1 MVKRLHYMKLLN
13 GFVHSVFLS
22 KLYLMTAL
30 VTYFLT
36 ALFVSF
42 LCSLL
47 ESVLL
52 SISIAHVSVMEKE
65 GGTSGQLMAE
75 LKENINRPLAA
86 ILTVNTI
93 ANTIGAAGVGAQTLV
108 IFGSEWVA
116 VASGILTL
124 CILIFSEI
132 IPKTIGAIYSKSLV
146 SFSAYS
152 IRILMFLAW
161 PFVILSEAMSK
172 LIHGGENGG
181 ESKASREE
189 LLAMAEISED
199 EGAIDEQEG
208 DIIEN
213 LMKLDNMPV
222 EDIMTPRSVM
232 FALKK
237 SDTVEKVVEE
247 HSPIAFSRIPV
258 YATDLDDIV
267 GIVNRYDLVN
277 KQAEDKFHM
286 VISDIMKPIESVLG
300 KVSVSD
306 VLDLFVKR
314 RQQMFLVK
322 DDFGTTTGLIT
333 LEDAIETLL
342 GVEIVDEHDNVVD
355 MRKLATAKMME
366 KDN

>member
-1 MVKRLHYMKLLN
+1 MTVLL
-13 GFVHSVFLS
+13 
-22 KLYLMTAL
+22 
-30 VTYFLT
+30 TYFLT

-42 LCSLL
+42 LCALL

-52 SISIAHVSVMEKE
+52 SLSIAHVSVIEKE
-65 GGTSGQLMAE
+65 GGSSGKLMAE
-75 LKENINRPLAA
+75 LKDNINKPLAA

-93 ANTIGAAGVGAQTLV
+93 ANTIGAAGVGAQTLL
-108 IFGSEWVA
+108 IFGNEWVA
-116 VASGILTL
+116 ISSGILTL

-146 SFSAYS
+146 PFTAYT
-152 IRILMFLAW
+152 IRILMFIAW
-161 PFVILSEAMSK
+161 PFVILSETMSQF
-172 LIHGGENGG
+172 IHKGENGG

-199 EGAIDEQEG
+199 EGSIDEQEG

-213 LMKLDNMPV
+213 LMKLDDMPV
-222 EDIMTPRSVM
+222 EDIMTPRSVI
-232 FALKK
+232 FALKEV
-237 SDTVEKVVEE
+237 DTVGTVVEE
-247 HSPIAFSRIPV
+247 HSPIAFSRIPI
-258 YATDLDDIV
+258 YEKDLDNIV

-277 KQAEDKFHM
+277 KQAEDKFNVVM
-286 VISDIMKPIESVLG
+286 NQIMKPIESVLE
-300 KVSVSD
+300 KSSVSD

-322 DDFGTTTGLIT
+322 DEFGTTTGLIT

-342 GVEIVDEHDNVVD
+342 GVEIVDEHDHVVD

-366 KDN
+366 KAK

>member
-1 MVKRLHYMKLLN
+1 MTVLL
-13 GFVHSVFLS
+13 
-22 KLYLMTAL
+22 
-30 VTYFLT
+30 TYFLT

-52 SISIAHVSVMEKE
+52 SLSIAHVSVIEKE
-65 GGTSGQLMAE
+65 GGSSGKLMAE
-75 LKENINRPLAA
+75 LKDNINKPLAA

-93 ANTIGAAGVGAQTLV
+93 ANTIGAAGVGAQTLL
-108 IFGSEWVA
+108 IFGNEWVA
-116 VASGILTL
+116 ISSGILTL

-146 SFSAYS
+146 PFTAYT
-152 IRILMFLAW
+152 IRILMFIAW
-161 PFVILSEAMSK
+161 PFVILSETMSQFINK
-172 LIHGGENGG
+172 GENGG

-199 EGAIDEQEG
+199 EGSIDEQEG

-213 LMKLDNMPV
+213 LMKLDDMPV
-222 EDIMTPRSVM
+222 EDIMTPRSVI
-232 FALKK
+232 FALKEV
-237 SDTVEKVVEE
+237 DTVGTVVEE
-247 HSPIAFSRIPV
+247 HSPIAFSRIPI
-258 YATDLDDIV
+258 YEKDLDNIV

-277 KQAEDKFHM
+277 KQAEDKFNVVM
-286 VISDIMKPIESVLG
+286 NQIMKPIESVLE
-300 KVSVSD
+300 KSSVSD

-322 DDFGTTTGLIT
+322 DEFGTTTGLIT

-342 GVEIVDEHDNVVD
+342 GVEIVDEHDHVVD

-366 KDN
+366 KAK

>member
-1 MVKRLHYMKLLN
+1 MTVLL
-13 GFVHSVFLS
+13 
-22 KLYLMTAL
+22 
-30 VTYFLT
+30 TYFLT

-52 SISIAHVSVMEKE
+52 SLSIAHVSVIEKE
-65 GGTSGQLMAE
+65 GGSSGKLMAE
-75 LKENINRPLAA
+75 LKENINKPLAA

-93 ANTIGAAGVGAQTLV
+93 ANTIGAAGVGAQTLL
-108 IFGSEWVA
+108 IFGNEWVA
-116 VASGILTL
+116 ISSGILTL

-146 SFSAYS
+146 PFTAYT
-152 IRILMFLAW
+152 IRVLMFIAW
-161 PFVILSEAMSK
+161 PFVILSETMSQF
-172 LIHGGENGG
+172 IHKGENGG

-199 EGAIDEQEG
+199 EGSIDEQEG

-213 LMKLDNMPV
+213 LMKLDDMPV
-222 EDIMTPRSVM
+222 EDIMTPRSVI
-232 FALKK
+232 FALKEG
-237 SDTVEKVVEE
+237 DTVGTVVEE
-247 HSPIAFSRIPV
+247 HSPIAFSRIPI
-258 YATDLDDIV
+258 YEKDLDNIV

-277 KQAEDKFHM
+277 KQAEDKFN
-286 VISDIMKPIESVLG
+286 VIMNQIMKPIESVLE
-300 KVSVSD
+300 KSSVSD

-322 DDFGTTTGLIT
+322 DEFGTTTGLIT

-342 GVEIVDEHDNVVD
+342 GVEIVDEHDHVVD

-366 KDN
+366 KAK

>member
-1 MVKRLHYMKLLN
+1 MTVLL
-13 GFVHSVFLS
+13 
-22 KLYLMTAL
+22 
-30 VTYFLT
+30 TYFLT
-36 ALFVSF
+36 ALLVSF

-52 SISIAHVSVMEKE
+52 SLSIAHVSVIEKE
-65 GGTSGQLMAE
+65 GGSSGKLMAE
-75 LKENINRPLAA
+75 LKENINKPLAA

-93 ANTIGAAGVGAQTLV
+93 ANTIGAAGVGAQTLL
-108 IFGSEWVA
+108 IFGNEWVA
-116 VASGILTL
+116 ISSGILTL

-146 SFSAYS
+146 PFTAYT
-152 IRILMFLAW
+152 IRVLMFIAW
-161 PFVILSEAMSK
+161 PFVILSETMSQ
-172 LIHGGENGG
+172 LIHKGENGG

-199 EGAIDEQEG
+199 EGSIDEQEG

-213 LMKLDNMPV
+213 LMKLDDMPV
-222 EDIMTPRSVM
+222 EDIMTPRSVI
-232 FALKK
+232 FALKEG
-237 SDTVEKVVEE
+237 DTVGTVVEE
-247 HSPIAFSRIPV
+247 HSPIAFSRIPI
-258 YATDLDDIV
+258 YEKDLDNIV

-277 KQAEDKFHM
+277 KQAEDKFN
-286 VISDIMKPIESVLG
+286 VIMNQIMKPIESVLE
-300 KVSVSD
+300 KSSVSD

-322 DDFGTTTGLIT
+322 DEFGTTTGLIT

-342 GVEIVDEHDNVVD
+342 GVEIVDEHDHVVD

-366 KDN
+366 KAK

>member
-1 MVKRLHYMKLLN
+1 MTVLL
-13 GFVHSVFLS
+13 
-22 KLYLMTAL
+22 
-30 VTYFLT
+30 TYFLT

-52 SISIAHVSVMEKE
+52 SLSIAHVSVIEKE
-65 GGTSGQLMAE
+65 GGSSGKLMAE
-75 LKENINRPLAA
+75 LKENINKPLAA

-93 ANTIGAAGVGAQTLV
+93 ANTIGAAGVGAQTLL
-108 IFGSEWVA
+108 IFGNEWVA
-116 VASGILTL
+116 ISSGILTL

-146 SFSAYS
+146 PFTAYT
-152 IRILMFLAW
+152 IRILMFIAW
-161 PFVILSEAMSK
+161 PFVILSETMSQF
-172 LIHGGENGG
+172 IHKGENGG

-199 EGAIDEQEG
+199 EGSIDEQEG

-213 LMKLDNMPV
+213 LMKLDDMPV
-222 EDIMTPRSVM
+222 EDIMTPRSVI
-232 FALKK
+232 FALKEG
-237 SDTVEKVVEE
+237 DTVGTVVEE
-247 HSPIAFSRIPV
+247 HSPIAFSRIPI
-258 YATDLDDIV
+258 YEKDLDNIV

-277 KQAEDKFHM
+277 KQAEDKFNVVM
-286 VISDIMKPIESVLG
+286 NQIMKPIESVLE
-300 KVSVSD
+300 KSSVSD

-322 DDFGTTTGLIT
+322 DEFGTTTGLIT

-342 GVEIVDEHDNVVD
+342 GVEIVDEHDHVVD

-366 KDN
+366 KAK

>member
-1 MVKRLHYMKLLN
+1 MTVLL
-13 GFVHSVFLS
+13 
-22 KLYLMTAL
+22 
-30 VTYFLT
+30 TYFLT

-52 SISIAHVSVMEKE
+52 SLSIAHVSVIEKE
-65 GGTSGQLMAE
+65 GGSSGKLMAE
-75 LKENINRPLAA
+75 LKENINKPLAA

-93 ANTIGAAGVGAQTLV
+93 ANTIGAAGVGAQTLL
-108 IFGSEWVA
+108 IFGNEWVA
-116 VASGILTL
+116 ISSGILTL

-146 SFSAYS
+146 PFTAYT
-152 IRILMFLAW
+152 IRVLMFIAW
-161 PFVILSEAMSK
+161 PFVILSETMSQF
-172 LIHGGENGG
+172 IHKGENGG

-199 EGAIDEQEG
+199 EGSIDEQEG

-213 LMKLDNMPV
+213 LMKLDDMPV
-222 EDIMTPRSVM
+222 EDIMTPRSVI
-232 FALKK
+232 FALKEG
-237 SDTVEKVVEE
+237 DTVGTVVEE
-247 HSPIAFSRIPV
+247 HSPIAFSRIPI
-258 YATDLDDIV
+258 YEKDLDNIV

-277 KQAEDKFHM
+277 KQAEDKFNVTM
-286 VISDIMKPIESVLG
+286 NQIMKPIESVLE
-300 KVSVSD
+300 KSSVSD

-322 DDFGTTTGLIT
+322 DEFGTTTGLIT

-342 GVEIVDEHDNVVD
+342 GVEIVDEHDHVVD

-366 KDN
+366 KAK

>member
-1 MVKRLHYMKLLN
+1 MAALL
-13 GFVHSVFLS
+13 
-22 KLYLMTAL
+22 
-30 VTYFLT
+30 TYFMT

-52 SISIAHVSVMEKE
+52 SLSIAHVSVIEKE
-65 GGTSGQLMAE
+65 GGTSGKLMAE
-75 LKENINRPLAA
+75 LKENINKPLAA
-86 ILTVNTI
+86 ILTVNTV
-93 ANTIGAAGVGAQTLV
+93 ANTIGAAGVGAQTLM
-108 IFGSEWVA
+108 IFGNEWVA
-116 VASGILTL
+116 ISSGVLTL

-146 SFSAYS
+146 PFSAYT
-152 IRILMFLAW
+152 IRILMFIAW
-161 PFVILSEAMSK
+161 PFVLLSETMSK
-172 LIHGGENGG
+172 FIHKGENGG

-199 EGAIDEQEG
+199 EGSIDEQEG

-213 LMKLDNMPV
+213 LMKLDDMPV
-222 EDIMTPRSVM
+222 EDIMTPRSVI
-232 FALKK
+232 FAMKE
-237 SDTVEKVVEE
+237 SDTVGTVVEE
-247 HSPIAFSRIPV
+247 HSPIAFSRIPIFQK
-258 YATDLDDIV
+258 DLDDIV

-277 KQAEDKFHM
+277 KQAEDQFDIKM
-286 VISDIMKPIESVLG
+286 NEIMKPIESILE
-300 KVSVSD
+300 KASVSD

-322 DDFGTTTGLIT
+322 DEFGTTTGLIT

-366 KDN
+366 KAK